1 MKLVGLNEARGF
13 CLVKQIETDTVLL
26 SVSNWRKGG
35 LELWIWGNGLDF
47 IECEIVRVWEG
58 LREQAKDRETETKE
72 MKTEEMRKS
81 EKGRRRREWE
91 AMSIRALG
99 VWVWVSVSESTNWRR
114 VETEQVVRVVTCES
128 LRDIIHILPISLP
141 PLDFLFIL
149 HYNRWFKL
157 GFDATVTGH
166 IMVSF
171 TSSIPFILNFILWWT
186 VDAGVGKV
194 WALGLGL
201 GSGHGMSCSV
211 LTWWTATLPTQ
222 MSSLLFIF
230 LL

>member
-13 CLVKQIETDTVLL
+13 CLVKQIETNTVWL

-99 VWVWVSVSESTNWRR
+99 VWVWVSVSEATNWRR
-114 VETEQVVRVVTCES
+114 VETEQTCECCES
-128 LRDIIHILPISLP
+128 LRDIISFPMSH
-141 PLDFLFIL
+141 FLT
-149 HYNRWFKL
+149 
-157 GFDATVTGH
+157 TVR
-166 IMVSF
+166 F
-171 TSSIPFILNFILWWT
+171 PF
-186 VDAGVGKV
+186 
-194 WALGLGL
+194 
-201 GSGHGMSCSV
+201 H
-211 LTWWTATLPTQ
+211 LTL
-222 MSSLLFIF
+222 
-230 LL
+230 

>member
-99 VWVWVSVSESTNWRR
+99 VWVWVSVSEATNWRR
-114 VETEQVVRVVTCES
+114 VETEQVVRVVTCER
-128 LRDIIHILPISLP
+128 LRDII
-141 PLDFLFIL
+141 D
-149 HYNRWFKL
+149 
-157 GFDATVTGH
+157 
-166 IMVSF
+166 SF
-171 TSSIPFILNFILWWT
+171 TYFPFPY
-186 VDAGVGKV
+186 
-194 WALGLGL
+194 
-201 GSGHGMSCSV
+201 HR
-211 LTWWTATLPTQ
+211 
-222 MSSLLFIF
+222 
-230 LL
+230 